1 MATPFIRTNGPGFNQ
16 QFGTVSG
23 GVATLQP
30 SDSAT
35 DYTIVFQSGN
45 QTVPVG
51 ACSANQVLV
60 GNGTNTHASS
70 ANFTFDGTTLYA
82 NAKLNLGAVANAS
95 PASGDFWYD
104 TTQKTYAESISGA
117 TVYHSGVLFS
127 QTSSVTVSNTT
138 TETSLLGTGLGSAT
152 LPANFAAVGR
162 SIRVRSYGY
171 ISNTAT
177 PSATLRIKVGSVT
190 ILTSTGSLPSGLS
203 NALVEFD
210 FTFRFETIGA
220 TGTIIGQGSTKI
232 TSGAFVSSVGRP
244 LVMTADA
251 TIDTTIANALDVTYE
266 WGTASA
272 SNTISMTNAI
282 IEVIA

>member
-1 MATPFIRTNGPGFNQ
+1 MASTFVRTYGPGFNQ

-23 GVATLQP
+23 GIATLQP

-45 QTVPVG
+45 QTVPAG

-60 GNGTNTHASS
+60 GSGTNTHASS

-82 NAKLNLGAVANAS
+82 NAKLNLGAVSNAS

-104 TTQKTYAESISGA
+104 TTQKTFASMVNGA
-117 TVYHSGVLFS
+117 TSYLSGVIFN
-127 QTSSVTVSNTT
+127 QNSSVTVANST

-152 LPANFAAVGR
+152 LPANFATAGR

-210 FTFRFETIGA
+210 FTFRFATIGA

-244 LVMTADA
+244 LVMTAPV
-251 TIDTTIANALDVTYE
+251 TIDTTVGNLLDVTYQ

-272 SNTISMTNAI
+272 SNTITMTNAT